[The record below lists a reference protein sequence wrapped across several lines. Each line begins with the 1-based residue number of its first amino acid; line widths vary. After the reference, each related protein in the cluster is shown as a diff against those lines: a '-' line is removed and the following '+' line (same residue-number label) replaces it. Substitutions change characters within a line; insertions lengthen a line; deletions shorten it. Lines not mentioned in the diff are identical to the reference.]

1 MLAKFSG
8 LNAKGPSLSLEQE
21 NFFVVF
27 TYSIKQGSEI
37 SKFHAVMQQWPRNV
51 QKSVIHV
58 QSCSFANLN
67 LLLACCSPSPLQTL
81 PIVVIQKF
89 CYHGNVTSHFSSLS
103 VFPKR
108 IPGELDPLSSYRPHL
123 DYGMTRSCLVPRP
136 HYHARPMPFGS
147 RGPRKFVSDT
157 SPKCIDREGLKKR
170 RTGTGKA

>member
-21 NFFVVF
+21 NFCVVL
-27 TYSIKQGSEI
+27 TYFIKRASEI
-37 SKFHAVMQQWPRNV
+37 RKFHTVVQQWLRKCAKKHNTR
-51 QKSVIHV
+51 

-67 LLLACCSPSPLQTL
+67 LLLACLLFPITIATI

-89 CYHGNVTSHFSSLS
+89 CYHGNVTSHFSALS

-123 DYGMTRSCLVPRP
+123 DYGMILP
-136 HYHARPMPFGS
+136 
-147 RGPRKFVSDT
+147 
-157 SPKCIDREGLKKR
+157 SP
-170 RTGTGKA
+170 